1 MRRPGIH
8 DVGLIACLVVLAV
21 IALRPSGVLGGRL
34 QAWRVEGDVRAL
46 YRAEGAEAAAA
57 RGSMLGGDTLDG
69 RDAPVIF
76 EFSDY
81 ACRFCRAS
89 HETVSAWAAAGEAR
103 IVLVHVP
110 LSERSGEAA
119 RAAVCAEESG
129 AFPRLHDHLMTTD
142 AWRAPEVDWASVAEA
157 ADVPAGTRFARCL
170 ASEVPA
176 ERLARD
182 SALAIRW
189 RVAGTPTFV
198 SAHARIVGQVT
209 AADLDPL
216 LGR

>member
-8 DVGLIACLVVLAV
+8 DVGLVACLVLLAV

-34 QAWRVEGDVRAL
+34 QAWRVEREVLGL
-46 YRAEGAEAAAA
+46 YRAEGAEAAAT
-57 RGSMLGGDTLDG
+57 RGSTLGNGAPGD
-69 RDAPVIF
+69 DAPVIF

-119 RAAVCAEESG
+119 RAAVCAEEGG

-142 AWRAPEVDWASVAEA
+142 AWQAPEVDWASVAEA
-157 ADVPAGTRFARCL
+157 ADVPAGTRFARCM
-170 ASEVPA
+170 ASDVPA

-198 SAHARIVGQVT
+198 SAHARIVGRVT